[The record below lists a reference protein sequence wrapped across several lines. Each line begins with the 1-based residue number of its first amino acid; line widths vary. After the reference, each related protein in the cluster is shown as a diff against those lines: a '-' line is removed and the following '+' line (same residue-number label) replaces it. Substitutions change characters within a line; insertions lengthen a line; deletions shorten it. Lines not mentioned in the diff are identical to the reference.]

1 MHTDIFIDMYVY
13 VYTDGYVYMMHM
25 YVCMYYVHTQV
36 PFTTLFA
43 LLCMWL
49 LISAPLVVAGTCL
62 VGIYVYVYKY
72 ICIYLHTHTQTYV

>member
-1 MHTDIFIDMYVY
+1 MYMH
-13 VYTDGYVYMMHM
+13 
-25 YVCMYYVHTQV
+25 VHTQV

-62 VGIYVYVYKY
+62 VGIYVHVYVCVYR
-72 ICIYLHTHTQTYV
+72 CIYLHTHTHTYVSIYLSI